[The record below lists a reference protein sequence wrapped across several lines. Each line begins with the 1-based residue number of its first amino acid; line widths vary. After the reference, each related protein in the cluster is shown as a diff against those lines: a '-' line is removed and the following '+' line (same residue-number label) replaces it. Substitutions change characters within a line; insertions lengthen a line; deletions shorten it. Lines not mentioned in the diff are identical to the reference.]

1 VIKDV
6 VSFESHLK
14 ESPSLILF
22 PLIGNKQSIYDKGL
36 WVATGNLGKIREKSS
51 QGLDVSGTSV
61 LNR

>member
-1 VIKDV
+1 
-6 VSFESHLK
+6 
-14 ESPSLILF
+14 LF

-61 LNR
+61 LDR